1 MEQQTIEFDNE
12 DRDNLRTIVR
22 RSFWAVK
29 KKFPSPSKGESIE
42 EYNDFIRDETLLEIA
57 ERLKNI
63 ALKRQRKSIDI
74 LYKGIKYD
82 R

>member
-1 MEQQTIEFDNE
+1 MEQQAIEFDNE
-12 DRDNLRTIVR
+12 DRDNLRTIVC

-57 ERLKNI
+57 ERLKDI
-63 ALKRQRKSIDI
+63 ALKRQRKSIDA
-74 LYKGIKYD
+74 LYRGIKYD

>member
-1 MEQQTIEFDNE
+1 MEQQSILFE
-12 DRDNLRTIVR
+12 DEERDNLKSIVK
-22 RSFWAVK
+22 RSYFAVK
-29 KKFPSPSKGESIE
+29 KRFPSPTKGESIE

>member
-1 MEQQTIEFDNE
+1 MEQQVMLFE
-12 DRDNLRTIVR
+12 DEEQSNLKSIVK
-22 RSFWAVK
+22 RSYFAVK
-29 KKFPSPSKGESIE
+29 KRFPSPTKGESIE

-57 ERLKNI
+57 ERLKDI
-63 ALKRQRKSIDI
+63 ALKRQRKSIDA

>member
-1 MEQQTIEFDNE
+1 MEQQVMLFE
-12 DRDNLRTIVR
+12 DEEQSNLKSIVK
-22 RSFWAVK
+22 RSYFAVK
-29 KKFPSPSKGESIE
+29 KRFPSPTKGESIE

-57 ERLKNI
+57 ERLKDI
-63 ALKRQRKSIDI
+63 ALKRQRKSIDV

>member
-1 MEQQTIEFDNE
+1 MEQQVMLFE
-12 DRDNLRTIVR
+12 DEEQDNLRSIVK
-22 RSFWAVK
+22 RSYFTVK
-29 KKFPSPSKGESIE
+29 KRFPSPTKGESIE

-57 ERLKNI
+57 ERLKDI
-63 ALKRQRKSIDI
+63 ALKRQRKSIDV

>member
-1 MEQQTIEFDNE
+1 MEQQSILFE
-12 DRDNLRTIVR
+12 DEERDNLKSIVK
-22 RSFWAVK
+22 RSFFAVK
-29 KKFPSPSKGESIE
+29 KRFPSPTKGESVE

-57 ERLKNI
+57 ERLKDI
-63 ALKRQRKSIDI
+63 ALKRQRKSIDV

>member
-1 MEQQTIEFDNE
+1 MEQQVMLFE
-12 DRDNLRTIVR
+12 DEEQSNLKSIVK
-22 RSFWAVK
+22 RSYFAVK
-29 KKFPSPSKGESIE
+29 KRFPSPTKGESIE

-57 ERLKNI
+57 ERLKDI
-63 ALKRQRKSIDI
+63 ALRRQRKSIDV